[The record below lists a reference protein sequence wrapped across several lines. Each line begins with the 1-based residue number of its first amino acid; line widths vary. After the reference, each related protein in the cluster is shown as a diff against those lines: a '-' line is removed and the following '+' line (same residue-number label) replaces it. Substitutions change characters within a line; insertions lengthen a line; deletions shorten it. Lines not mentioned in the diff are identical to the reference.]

1 MRNKSYSTIGAV
13 LQRSGLIAL
22 AVFALIACKRNN
34 PSAEVWLTSE
44 HGDAPTP
51 VVFHRGS
58 AEGAIVINPN
68 DRRQQI
74 DGFGNSIT
82 ESSVFVLACLT
93 PEERHAVLEE
103 MYGADGANFSATRTV
118 VGSSDFAVKGHYS
131 YDDVD
136 GDTSLEHF
144 SMAVHQDGFS
154 PAEYPQIKDS
164 TYDMW
169 QCLHEIAEIKSQIK
183 NQKSKIKN
191 NQWKL
196 VASPWTAPAWM
207 KDNKQFFDR
216 EKRYGGALLPEYYET
231 FAKYYVRYLEAYRQ
245 SGIEFWAITPE
256 NEPMGNDGSWESM
269 HLSPAVEAE
278 LIGRYLGPELRKN
291 GFGDVKILGFDQNTF
306 EAAPYTAAIFGDSL
320 ANSYTDGTALH
331 WYGSTISCFPDILDS
346 LHAAH
351 PDKRLIHTE
360 GCVDNLGR
368 DGWPGVSDY
377 EGYKECCWFR
387 NDSFWWNPNATDW
400 AYSTPWW
407 PEWHPKYA
415 VVHRYAGYIIDG
427 LNHWLTGYIDWNAV
441 LDSIGG
447 PTHVNNC
454 CGAMLMVDYS
464 PVTNQ
469 KSQITNHKSAILY
482 YTPYYY
488 VLKQFSRSM
497 RPGDTVLGIQRG
509 PDWTNSQLHL
519 CAVAKQDG
527 SYAINVLNTGEAIRF
542 PLQIGDYV
550 ADVALPANCVET
562 IIVKL

>member
-1 MRNKSYSTIGAV
+1 MQKIVLYLLAAVGLLSFSSCNKRAAT
-13 LQRSGLIAL
+13 
-22 AVFALIACKRNN
+22 
-34 PSAEVWLTSE
+34 EVWLTSE
-44 HGDAPTP
+44 NGDAPTP
-51 VVFHRGS
+51 VVFHPGS
-58 AEGAIVINPN
+58 IDGAIVVNTN

-154 PAEYPQIKDS
+154 PAEYPQIQDS
-164 TYDMW
+164 TYDIW
-169 QCLHEIAEIKSQIK
+169 QCLHEIA
-183 NQKSKIKN
+183 KIKADAE
-191 NQWKL
+191 WRL

-207 KDNKQFFDR
+207 KDNHQFFDR
-216 EKRYGGALLPEYYET
+216 EKRYGGALLPEYYEA
-231 FAKYYVRYLEAYRQ
+231 FASYYVKYLDAYRQ
-245 SGIEFWAITPE
+245 SGINFWAITPE

-387 NDSFWWNPNATDW
+387 NDAFWWNPNATDW

-415 VVHRYAGYIIDG
+415 VVHRYASYIIDG

-464 PVTNQ
+464 PVTGNP
-469 KSQITNHKSAILY
+469 SPVTLY

-497 RPGDTVLGIQRG
+497 RPGDTVLGVSNPSNAQI
-509 PDWTNSQLHL
+509 HL
-519 CAVAKQDG
+519 CAVEKQDG
-527 SYAINVLNTGEAIRF
+527 SYAINILNTGEEIRF
-542 PLQIGDYV
+542 PLQIGEYS
-550 ADVALPANCVET
+550 AYVALPANCVET

>member
-1 MRNKSYSTIGAV
+1 MRQVI
-13 LQRSGLIAL
+13 L
-22 AVFALIACKRNN
+22 FALCALTACTAKV
-34 PSAEVWLTSE
+34 PSSHVWLTSE
-44 HGDAPTP
+44 AGDKCAEKAA
-51 VVFHRGS
+51 VVFKQTRM
-58 AEGAIVINPN
+58 EGAVVIDPN
-68 DRRQQI
+68 EKRQTI

-93 PEERHAVLEE
+93 PEQRHAVLEE
-103 MYGADGANFSATRTV
+103 MYGEQGANFSASRTV
-118 VGSSDFAVKGHYS
+118 VGASDFALKGHYS

-136 GDTSLEHF
+136 GDEDLTHF

-154 PAEYPQIKDS
+154 KAEYPQIQDEH
-164 TYDMW
+164 YDMW
-169 QCLHEIAEIKSQIK
+169 QCIHEIAAIKAGDEWRI
-183 NQKSKIKN
+183 
-191 NQWKL
+191 

-207 KDNKQFFDR
+207 KDNKQFFDKQR
-216 EKRYGGALLPEYYET
+216 RYGGALLPQYYD
-231 FAKYYVRYLEAYRQ
+231 AYARYFVKFLEAYRA

-278 LIGRYLGPELRKN
+278 LIGKYLGPEMQQN

-331 WYGSTISCFPDILDS
+331 WYGSTISCFPEVLDS

-377 EGYKECCWFR
+377 EGYKECCWFN
-387 NDSFWWNPNATDW
+387 NDSFWWNANATDW

-407 PEWHPKYA
+407 PDWHPKYA
-415 VVHRYAGYIIDG
+415 VTHRYAGYIIDG
-427 LNHWLTGYIDWNAV
+427 INHWLTGYIDWNAV
-441 LDSIGG
+441 LDSLGG
-447 PTHVNNC
+447 PTHVNNN
-454 CGAMLMVDYS
+454 CGAMLMVDYE
-464 PVTNQ
+464 ND
-469 KSQITNHKSAILY
+469 ILY
-482 YTPYYY
+482 FTPYYY

-497 RPGDTVLGIQRG
+497 RPGDTVLGVSHQPEHI
-509 PDWTNSQLHL
+509 HL
-519 CAVAKQDG
+519 CATVNDQG
-527 SYAINVLNTGEAIRF
+527 EYAINILNTGEATSF
-542 PLQIGDYV
+542 PLQIGAYAAKV
-550 ADVALPANCVET
+550 TMPANSVET

>member
-1 MRNKSYSTIGAV
+1 MRKSILFAAFC
-13 LQRSGLIAL
+13 AL
-22 AVFALIACKRNN
+22 TACTAKV
-34 PSAEVWLTSE
+34 PSSHVWLTSE
-44 HGDAPTP
+44 AGEKCAEKKA
-51 VVFHRGS
+51 VVFKQGTV
-58 AEGAIVINPN
+58 EGAIFVDLN
-68 DRRQQI
+68 DRRQTI

-93 PEERHAVLEE
+93 PEQRHAVLEE
-103 MYGADGANFSATRTV
+103 MYGEQGANFTASRTV
-118 VGSSDFAVKGHYS
+118 VGSSDFTLKGHYS
-131 YDDVD
+131 YDDVA
-136 GDTSLEHF
+136 GDKALKHF

-154 PAEYPQIKDS
+154 KEEYPQIKDES
-164 TYDMW
+164 YDMW
-169 QCLHEIAEIKSQIK
+169 QCIHEIAAIKASQED
-183 NQKSKIKN
+183 SE
-191 NQWKL
+191 WRL

-207 KDNKQFFDR
+207 KDNKQFFD
-216 EKRYGGALLPEYYET
+216 KKNRYGGALLP
-231 FAKYYVRYLEAYRQ
+231 KYYDAFARYYIKYLQAYRS

-278 LIGRYLGPELRKN
+278 LIGQYLGPQMEAN

-306 EAAPYTAAIFGDSL
+306 EAAPYTAAIFGDEA
-320 ANSYTDGTALH
+320 ANKYTDGTALH
-331 WYGSTISCFPDILDS
+331 WYGSTISCFPDVLDS

-377 EGYKECCWFR
+377 EGYKECCWFK
-387 NDSFWWNPNATDW
+387 NDSFWWNANATDW

-415 VVHRYAGYIIDG
+415 VTHRYASYIIDG

-447 PTHVNNC
+447 PTHVFNH
-454 CGAMLMVDYS
+454 CGAMLMVDYA
-464 PVTNQ
+464 NDD
-469 KSQITNHKSAILY
+469 LY
-482 YTPYYY
+482 FTPYYY

-497 RPGDTVLGIQRG
+497 RPGDVVLGVTNPSKGRIQ
-509 PDWTNSQLHL
+509 L

-527 SYAINVLNTGEAIRF
+527 SYAINILNTGEAIQF
-542 PLQIGDYV
+542 PLQLGEYI
-550 ADVALPANCVET
+550 ANIALPANCVET
-562 IIVKL
+562 IIVRL

>member
-1 MRNKSYSTIGAV
+1 M
-13 LQRSGLIAL
+13 
-22 AVFALIACKRNN
+22 
-34 PSAEVWLTSE
+34 
-44 HGDAPTP
+44 
-51 VVFHRGS
+51 
-58 AEGAIVINPN
+58 EGAIVVNLN

-93 PEERHAVLEE
+93 PEQRHAVLEE
-103 MYGADGANFSATRTV
+103 MYGADGANFSASRTV
-118 VGSSDFAVKGHYS
+118 VGASDFALKGHYS

-136 GDTSLEHF
+136 GDEALEHF

-154 PAEYPQIKDS
+154 QAEYPQIKDE

-169 QCLHEIAEIKSQIK
+169 QCLHEIAAIKDGSE
-183 NQKSKIKN
+183 
-191 NQWKL
+191 WRL

-207 KDNKQFFDR
+207 KDNKQFFD
-216 EKRYGGALLPEYYET
+216 KQNRYGGALLPQYYDA
-231 FAKYYVRYLEAYRQ
+231 FARYYVKYLKAYEE
-245 SGIEFWAITPE
+245 SGIHFWAITPE

-278 LIGRYLGPELRKN
+278 LIGQYLGPQLKAN
-291 GFGDVKILGFDQNTF
+291 GLGDVKILGFDQNTF
-306 EAAPYTAAIFGDSL
+306 EAAPYTAAIFGDEA
-320 ANSYTDGTALH
+320 ANAYTDGTALH
-331 WYGSTISCFPDILDS
+331 WYGSTVSCFPEVLDS

-377 EGYKECCWFR
+377 EGYKECCWFN
-387 NDSFWWNPNATDW
+387 NDAFWWTPSATDW

-415 VVHRYAGYIIDG
+415 VVHRYASYIIDG

-447 PTHVNNC
+447 PTHVNNN
-454 CGAMLMVDYS
+454 CGAMLMVDYEHD
-464 PVTNQ
+464 V
-469 KSQITNHKSAILY
+469 LY

-488 VLKQFSRSM
+488 VMKQFSRSM
-497 RPGDTVLGIQRG
+497 RPGDTVLGVSNPSNGRIR
-509 PDWTNSQLHL
+509 L

-527 SYAINVLNTGEAIRF
+527 SYAINILNTGEAIHF
-542 PLQIGDYV
+542 PLQIGEYI
-550 ADVALPANCVET
+550 ADVAMPANSVET
-562 IIVKL
+562 IIVH

>member
-1 MRNKSYSTIGAV
+1 MRPITNYQLPMTI
-13 LQRSGLIAL
+13 LM
-22 AVFALIACKRNN
+22 VFALAACT
-34 PSAEVWLTSE
+34 PQIQSSHVWLTSE
-44 HGDAPTP
+44 AGDKCAEKEA
-51 VVFHRGS
+51 VVFHKG
-58 AEGAIVINPN
+58 AVDGAIIVNLD

-93 PEERHAVLEE
+93 PEQRHAVLEE
-103 MYGADGANFSATRTV
+103 MYGENGANFSASRTV
-118 VGSSDFAVKGHYS
+118 VGASEFALKGHYS

-136 GDTSLEHF
+136 GDEALDHF

-154 PAEYPQIKDS
+154 KDEYPQIKDE
-164 TYDMW
+164 YFDMW
-169 QCLHEIAEIKSQIK
+169 QCLNEIKWIK
-183 NQKSKIKN
+183 LNQADHE
-191 NQWKL
+191 WRL

-207 KDNKQFFDR
+207 KDNKQFFD
-216 EKRYGGALLPEYYET
+216 KQNRYGGALLPEYYDA
-231 FAKYYVRYLEAYRQ
+231 FARYFVKYLKAYEFA
-245 SGIEFWAITPE
+245 GIRFWAITPE

-269 HLSPAVEAE
+269 HLSPAAEAA
-278 LIGRYLGPELRKN
+278 LIGQYLGPEMEKN

-306 EAAPYTAAIFGDSL
+306 EAAPYTAAIYGDSA
-320 ANSYTDGTALH
+320 ANHYTDGTALH
-331 WYGSTISCFPDILDS
+331 WYGSTVSCFPEVLDS

-377 EGYKECCWFR
+377 EGYKECCWFN
-387 NDSFWWNPNATDW
+387 NDAFWWTPSATDW

-407 PEWHPKYA
+407 PDWHPKYA
-415 VVHRYAGYIIDG
+415 VTHRYASYIIDG

-447 PTHVNNC
+447 PTHVNNN
-454 CGAMLMVDYS
+454 CGAMLMVDYE
-464 PVTNQ
+464 ND
-469 KSQITNHKSAILY
+469 ILY

-497 RPGDTVLGIQRG
+497 RPGDVVLGVHSPFADNLSPI
-509 PDWTNSQLHL
+509 HL

-527 SYAINVLNTGEAIRF
+527 SYAINILNTGEAIHF
-542 PLQIGDYV
+542 PLQIGEYI
-550 ADVALPANCVET
+550 ADVAMPANSVET